1 MGQKVLVVDDDFLI
15 RWSLTQT
22 LSQAG
27 CEVTTAED
35 GFKAIEKARDQ
46 HFDFVITDLSMP
58 LLDGWKLLEALV
70 SFQLPPRVI
79 VISADGQTDYQS
91 KVKEKGAWAYV
102 EKSCLID
109 KIKELLKA
117 DSPE

>member
-58 LLDGWKLLEALV
+58 YRRVEAT
-70 SFQLPPRVI
+70 
-79 VISADGQTDYQS
+79 G
-91 KVKEKGAWAYV
+91 GARQFPVA
-102 EKSCLID
+102 
-109 KIKELLKA
+109 A
-117 DSPE
+117 